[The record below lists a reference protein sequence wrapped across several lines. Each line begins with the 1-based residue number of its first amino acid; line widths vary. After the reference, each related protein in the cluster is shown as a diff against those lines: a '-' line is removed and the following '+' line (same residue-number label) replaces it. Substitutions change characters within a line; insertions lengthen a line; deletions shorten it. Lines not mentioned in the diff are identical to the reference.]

1 MYHLKSVSL
10 IRSPKFNSDDKT
22 IRLKALSLVH
32 RMKVE
37 KKKREETVNNIFR
50 RVDTEISERIED
62 MTTKRAEREMRER
75 EKRKI

>member
-1 MYHLKSVSL
+1 
-10 IRSPKFNSDDKT
+10 
-22 IRLKALSLVH
+22 
-32 RMKVE
+32 MKVE